1 MKKEKI
7 VFVMALI
14 SIIISSII
22 SVYAANYLYNSQDV
36 EYDNI
41 GKNITST
48 NVQGA
53 IDELYIDANNYSSIN
68 TRVTNLETTISG
80 KQNTITGGASTITS
94 SNLTANRALVS
105 NASGKVAAS
114 SITSTQLGYLSGVT
128 SNIQTQ
134 LNNLNNSINNKTQFT
149 FTNSIGT
156 LRNSYCYKSGNVY
169 TLSIRVSGLE
179 GLIEDKG
186 EILLG
191 TIPSTY
197 APSGVAWFSLA
208 YVGHKSGHGYGYI
221 STDGTVRIS
230 IGSGEIGQIMFSVS
244 YIK

>member
-1 MKKEKI
+1 MKKEKV
-7 VFVMALI
+7 VFVI
-14 SIIISSII
+14 SIITILISSII
-22 SVYAANYLYNSQDV
+22 SVYAANYIYNSNEV
-36 EYDNI
+36 EYDNT

-53 IDELYIDANNYSSIN
+53 IDELYTDANNYSSIN

-134 LNNLNNSINNKTQFT
+134 LNNLNKQSIAVTAR
-149 FTNSIGT
+149 SGT
-156 LRNSYCYKSGNVY
+156 LVTNGSFKINDAYFLNFKISSPNIQTGTAQVVAY
-169 TLSIRVSGLE
+169 TPYHPSEEVSAMVQTNWNLVMVSWIR
-179 GLIEDKG
+179 
-186 EILLG
+186 
-191 TIPSTY
+191 T
-197 APSGVAWFSLA
+197 
-208 YVGHKSGHGYGYI
+208 
-221 STDGTVRIS
+221 
-230 IGSGEIGQIMFSVS
+230 SGEIVVASPYGACTSCEIRIICV
-244 YIK
+244 Y